1 MGSDRVKCGE
11 TAGASNTLRSLTH
24 SLDCGKE
31 GLAVHATHETWRPV
45 VGHEG
50 SYEVSDQGNVRS
62 LDRTTIRNGHVH
74 KLRGKVLVPVR
85 ASEYGYL
92 RVSLGRGKPQFVHR
106 LVAAAFIG
114 PGDGFDVDHRDG
126 NPTNNRLSNLRY
138 LTHAENM
145 VAQRERK
152 PRCRQGHEYSEDRLD
167 SRGRRACMECTRIR
181 DRARYR
187 RAAEAQGKTVTNF
200 RITHAFLEQVA
211 EVFASTNR
219 GRRAAIMSRFGVS
232 EAQAKRYIRAAR
244 KEGLL

>member
-114 PGDGFDVDHRDG
+114 PGDGVRRGSSRRKSHEQSVEQSAVSD
-126 NPTNNRLSNLRY
+126 
-138 LTHAENM
+138 AC
-145 VAQRERK
+145 REYGC
-152 PRCRQGHEYSEDRLD
+152 P
-167 SRGRRACMECTRIR
+167 
-181 DRARYR
+181 AR
-187 RAAEAQGKTVTNF
+187 AEA
-200 RITHAFLEQVA
+200 E
-211 EVFASTNR
+211 
-219 GRRAAIMSRFGVS
+219 M
-232 EAQAKRYIRAAR
+232 QAGA
-244 KEGLL
+244 